1 MEQAKF
7 GNILIHNMFKKIKE
21 YWIQKDKLQHCLLAA
36 LINNMLIIV
45 FLFAFNILV
54 SIGLSTLIT
63 IILCA
68 LKELIDYCNKTK
80 GVANI
85 HDVNAGIIGVLLID
99 IQWLIFFALYKFFP
113 IFVV

>member
-1 MEQAKF
+1 MGQVKF
-7 GNILIHNMFKKIKE
+7 GNILIHNMFKTIKQ
-21 YWIQKDKLQHCLLAA
+21 YWNQKDKLQHCLLSA

-45 FLFAFNILV
+45 FLFAFNVLV

-63 IILCA
+63 TIICVI
-68 LKELIDYCNKTK
+68 KEVVDYFNKSK

-85 HDVNAGIIGVLLID
+85 NDVYAGVIGVLLID
-99 IQWLIFFALYKFFP
+99 IEWLIFFALYKIFP

>member
-1 MEQAKF
+1 
-7 GNILIHNMFKKIKE
+7 MFKKIKE

-45 FLFAFNILV
+45 FLFIFNILG

-63 IILCA
+63 IIICA
-68 LKELIDYCNKTK
+68 IKEFIDYCNKVK

-85 HDVNAGIIGVLLID
+85 NDFYAGIIGIIIVDL
-99 IQWLIFFALYKFFP
+99 QWLIFFVLYKFLP
-113 IFVV
+113 IFV

>member
-7 GNILIHNMFKKIKE
+7 GNILIHNMFKTIKQ
-21 YWIQKDKLQHCLLAA
+21 YWNQKDKLQHCLLAA
-36 LINNMLIIV
+36 LINNMLIII
-45 FLFAFNILV
+45 FMFIFNILG

-63 IILCA
+63 IIICA
-68 LKELIDYCNKTK
+68 VKELIDYYNKTK
-80 GVANI
+80 GVANM

-99 IQWLIFFALYKFFP
+99 IQWLIFFALYKIFP